1 MHLIMNKGE
10 KITMTNT
17 IIIAQG
23 NLPARPYY
31 GNIEYEMSKQLAK
44 SILDTRKGTER
55 NMPPQKFLCQVVN
68 DEFGLKG
75 NCIKVNVI

>member
-1 MHLIMNKGE
+1 MATAKPIGSV
-10 KITMTNT
+10 
-17 IIIAQG
+17 
-23 NLPARPYY
+23 PARPFY
-31 GNIEYEMSKQLAK
+31 GNIEYEMSKDMAKEILA
-44 SILDTRKGTER
+44 TRKGAEM